1 MTRFV
6 LILALALSG
15 LAAAA
20 APARAGEVCNETSF
34 MVEAAKAWRSATGLA
49 AEGWVR
55 IAPGGC
61 ADVGPQVDT
70 EQYLYARSTRAY
82 TGGVREWRG
91 ALDVC
96 VDETDFSFEGVAD
109 CEALGLETRQFR
121 RLTDVE
127 RDQAALVELADYR
140 DRAEEA
146 GLQRLLQAAG
156 YDINI
161 IDGYAGRRTRRQIAA
176 FQSDVEEDFGADRAA
191 LMEALHECALAR
203 NRNAGLRVCNEA
215 DAPVAAA
222 VARAMGDRYEARGWW
237 RIAPGACAHLL
248 SDRLTSGE
256 AFIHARL
263 LADEGQRLLTGGAER
278 FCVAAGRFTTEERAD
293 CAAIGFEAAGFAPAP
308 EPQDGAASLVL
319 TQDQFEEPAR

>member
-1 MTRFV
+1 MAR
-6 LILALALSG
+6 LILALALILSG
-15 LAAAA
+15 AALSSS
-20 APARAGEVCNETSF
+20 PARAGEVCNETSF
-34 MVEAAKAWRSATGLA
+34 IVEAAKAWRTATGLA

-61 ADVGPQVDT
+61 AEVGPDVET

-109 CEALGLETRQFR
+109 CEALGLEARQFR
-121 RLTDVE
+121 RLTEDE
-127 RDQAALVELADYR
+127 RERAVLVELEDFR

-161 IDGYAGRRTRRQIAA
+161 IDGYAGRRTRRQIEA
-176 FQSDVEEDFGADRAA
+176 FQEDAEEDFGADRGA
-191 LMEALHECALAR
+191 LIEALHERALAR
-203 NRNAGLRVCNEA
+203 NRGVGLRVCNEA

-222 VARAMGDRYEARGWW
+222 VARAVGDGYEARGWW
-237 RIAPGACAHLL
+237 RIAPGACAHMLAE
-248 SDRLTSGE
+248 RLTAGE
-256 AFIHARL
+256 SFLHARL
-263 LADEGQRLLTGGAER
+263 LTDGAQRILSGSDQR
-278 FCVAAGRFTTEERAD
+278 FCVAAGRFTTAEREN
-293 CAAIGFEAAGFAPAP
+293 CAAIGFEAAGFAATPEPTDGAVSVVLTEDQFQDPAP
-308 EPQDGAASLVL
+308 
-319 TQDQFEEPAR
+319 